1 MIEKEN
7 KEGFKMKYT
16 LKTWTLEYSG
26 LGFMGSEIRGTLSVD
41 ASTIQQ
47 ARTKATQQLTIYLR
61 IFSISDKIKFKTVN
75 KKEIQF

>member
-1 MIEKEN
+1 
-7 KEGFKMKYT
+7 MKYT

-61 IFSISDKIKFKTVN
+61 LFSVGDKIRFRTIS
-75 KKEIQF
+75 KKELQF

>member
-1 MIEKEN
+1 MTYN
-7 KEGFKMKYT
+7 

-61 IFSISDKIKFKTVN
+61 IFSIGDKIRFKTIS
-75 KKEIQF
+75 KKDVQL